1 MAAML
6 QLCGDG
12 AGARLAYQTD
22 FTGQTMS
29 VCLSIVTICVKNR
42 LGKRGSS

>member
-12 AGARLAYQTD
+12 AGAQLAYETD

-29 VCLSIVTICVKNR
+29 MSLSIVTICFKNR
-42 LGKRGSS
+42 WRK